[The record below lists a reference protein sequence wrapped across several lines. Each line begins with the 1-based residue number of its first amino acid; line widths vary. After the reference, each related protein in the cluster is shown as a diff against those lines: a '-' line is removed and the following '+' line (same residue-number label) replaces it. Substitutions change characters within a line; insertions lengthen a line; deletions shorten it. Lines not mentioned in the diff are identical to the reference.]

1 MKSKLKKNLAQELI
15 KKWLAKGMTEAQILR
30 ALDHFDGS
38 VVYTNDEEVY
48 NSGETTNGDKY
59 NDSETE
65 E

>member
-15 KKWLAKGMTEAQILR
+15 KKWLAEGMTEAQILR

-48 NSGETTNGDKY
+48 NSSETTK
-59 NDSETE
+59 E
-65 E
+65 EQHNED